1 MPNELKPPL
10 GVSPYWYVYQKR
22 ITELHEA
29 IGRYV
34 EYISTHK
41 SCCSVQEHKLI
52 AKWARELEVLSLLI
66 AELEESERSDNG

>member
-22 ITELHEA
+22 IAELHEA

-34 EYISTHK
+34 EYVSTRK
-41 SCCSVQEHKLI
+41 AFGTASEYKLI

-66 AELEESERSDNG
+66 AELEERERADNG